1 MPRPPQNQ
9 VVTVADAR
17 PTKHAA
23 LTVLFMVAACSSG
36 NSQGG
41 SAAQD
46 GTTDGSGTADPTGGT
61 PGSSAD
67 SSADSS
73 TDSATDGPD
82 EEPASCPY
90 AYPLP
95 EVTGCDGVLMTAPE
109 WIAVQTPG
117 VTDTTGPL
125 GLPALRFGGE
135 GASIDLEKSGCLEL
149 GKDGTDFSVSFWF
162 KADRLQTEGSFQI
175 LSAGIS
181 QYGGDLGFILA
192 VEPREERLRA
202 RFFARS
208 LAPGYATDLESVEFD
223 YDAWTRITL
232 THAVHGVGAEVT
244 LTVNDVT
251 RKASSKVEIY
261 NETLRVGDE
270 GWGPSGSF
278 EMADLRS
285 YGRVLAPREIRAQTL
300 ADAEVLGISAEALA
314 GGLASVRG
322 HVSGQMPLGTAELE
336 AAVATVTKNAAF
348 IPTDESLITDA
359 LDLADLY
366 ETMAGPLF
374 DNEGS
379 MNGIADVPVAG
390 EPDAVRDA
398 RAMAD
403 VFQVIHDEVFRG
415 ESVAACRDVL
425 EGRRWDTA
433 DHYPGAVTAT
443 VDPSASLRVPVDAT
457 ARPIWGRPVAFAPEA
472 KVRPTGLYL
481 PPGSIGRV
489 TVPPEMVGKG
499 MRVQVGAHTQDYG
512 HHAHRWRFDRVS
524 RRFEIDR
531 EVTYVASPLGGGIYF
546 EVPYGSDAG
555 LVDVE
560 IENAV
565 EAPFYSMRSFDKT
578 TPEQWQQR
586 RTAGVPWAVFVSDH
600 FMMVVPSNWVSAK
613 DDPGTSFLHD
623 WDISMQAFSES
634 QGIPPENRNDVV
646 GYLGV
651 DVNIMWGVY
660 GVGYPQVNY
669 TYDPRGD
676 EGGDSQHPMVTNPLE
691 TWAEFHEL
699 GHAQL
704 HSMFRGEIE
713 TTNEMPAAYVMNTRF
728 GYDVDQAFAWSSTG
742 TDIGF
747 TPDQAA
753 QDWMVTENFRN
764 GAEMNYS
771 NTTKDEFR
779 YQYRGRAKY
788 IDIVRLFGWEAFTD
802 FNHQEHL
809 DYMAETPSDGLD
821 GTDSRILR
829 LSVEA
834 GEDLTPL
841 IHFWGIHPVDPV
853 ALRAQMDAKG
863 LTVSTTMRD
872 HLLRYHDFIP
882 NNNAELLELFEEL
895 HPGMPEGESPD
906 YGPGWYHVLAQ
917 SYDETY
923 GQRAHDALDDI
934 VALYFP

>member
-1 MPRPPQNQ
+1 
-9 VVTVADAR
+9 
-17 PTKHAA
+17 
-23 LTVLFMVAACSSG
+23 
-36 NSQGG
+36 
-41 SAAQD
+41 
-46 GTTDGSGTADPTGGT
+46 
-61 PGSSAD
+61 
-67 SSADSS
+67 
-73 TDSATDGPD
+73 
-82 EEPASCPY
+82 
-90 AYPLP
+90 
-95 EVTGCDGVLMTAPE
+95 
-109 WIAVQTPG
+109 
-117 VTDTTGPL
+117 
-125 GLPALRFGGE
+125 
-135 GASIDLEKSGCLEL
+135 
-149 GKDGTDFSVSFWF
+149 
-162 KADRLQTEGSFQI
+162 
-175 LSAGIS
+175 
-181 QYGGDLGFILA
+181 
-192 VEPREERLRA
+192 
-202 RFFARS
+202 
-208 LAPGYATDLESVEFD
+208 
-223 YDAWTRITL
+223 
-232 THAVHGVGAEVT
+232 
-244 LTVNDVT
+244 
-251 RKASSKVEIY
+251 
-261 NETLRVGDE
+261 
-270 GWGPSGSF
+270 
-278 EMADLRS
+278 
-285 YGRVLAPREIRAQTL
+285 
-300 ADAEVLGISAEALA
+300 
-314 GGLASVRG
+314 
-322 HVSGQMPLGTAELE
+322 
-336 AAVATVTKNAAF
+336 
-348 IPTDESLITDA
+348 
-359 LDLADLY
+359 
-366 ETMAGPLF
+366 
-374 DNEGS
+374 
-379 MNGIADVPVAG
+379 
-390 EPDAVRDA
+390 
-398 RAMAD
+398 
-403 VFQVIHDEVFRG
+403 
-415 ESVAACRDVL
+415 
-425 EGRRWDTA
+425 
-433 DHYPGAVTAT
+433 VTAT

-457 ARPIWGRPVAFAPEA
+457 VPPIWGRPVAFAPEA

-489 TVPPEMVGKG
+489 NVPPELVGKG
-499 MRVQVGAHTQDYG
+499 LRVQVGAHTQDYG
-512 HHAHRWRFDRVS
+512 HHAQRWRFDRVT

-565 EAPFYSMRSFDKT
+565 EAPFYSMRSFDET
-578 TPEQWQQR
+578 TPEEWQQR

-669 TYDPRGD
+669 TYDPRA
-676 EGGDSQHPMVTNPLE
+676 EEAGDSQHPMVTNPLE

-704 HSMFRGEIE
+704 HSMFRGEVE

-728 GYDVDQAFAWSSTG
+728 GYDLDQAFAWSSTG

-788 IDIVRLFGWEAFTD
+788 IDIARLFGWEAFTD

-809 DYMAETPSDGLD
+809 DYMANTPSDGLD

-882 NNNAELLELFEEL
+882 NDNAEFLELFEEL
-895 HPGMPEGESPD
+895 HPGMPEGDSPD

-917 SYDETY
+917 TYDETY